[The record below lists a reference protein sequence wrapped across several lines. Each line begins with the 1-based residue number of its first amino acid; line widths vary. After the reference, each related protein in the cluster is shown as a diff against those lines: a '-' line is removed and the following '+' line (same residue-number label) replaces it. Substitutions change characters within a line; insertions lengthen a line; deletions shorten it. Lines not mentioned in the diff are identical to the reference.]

1 MKIVLLGPPGAGKG
15 TLANMI
21 KERYGVLHISTGDI
35 LREEMKSDSDLG
47 RKVKEYVDGGALVP
61 DEVITAIIDRRLEAR
76 DVVNKGF
83 LLDGFPRT
91 VKQAEDLDA
100 ILLKRNQP
108 LDHTI
113 YMKASLAI
121 IIMRLT
127 GRRVCRECG
136 ALYHMKNK
144 PPKKAGHCDLCRGT
158 VYQRA
163 DDNEETIR
171 TRMDVYLKNTT
182 PIVDYYRVQ
191 NKLTTLDG
199 DSDTHELL
207 NEVFK
212 ILNEE
217 KAADQD
223 QITRRT

>member
-1 MKIVLLGPPGAGKG
+1 MKVVLLGPPGAGKG
-15 TLANMI
+15 TLAHMI
-21 KERYGVLHISTGDI
+21 KERFGVLHISTGDM
-35 LREEMKSDSDLG
+35 LREEMKRGSPLG

-61 DEVITAIIDRRLEAR
+61 DEVITAIIESRLAER

-91 VKQAEDLDA
+91 VKQAQDLDF
-100 ILLKRNQP
+100 ILHKQHQP

-113 YMKASLAI
+113 YMEASLAI

-144 PPKKAGHCDLCRGT
+144 PPKRPDQCDLCNGK

-163 DDNEETIR
+163 DDNEATIR

-182 PIVDYYRVQ
+182 PIVDYYRTQ
-191 NKLTTLDG
+191 NKLTTLNG
-199 DSDTHELL
+199 DIDTDKLL

-212 ILNEE
+212 ILNEG
-217 KAADQD
+217 KTSDQD